1 MCTYWARI
9 LSQKLGLFL
18 IRTEADRV
26 LLSECSRIN
35 LSLALWILFSAVWAQ
50 QSTKCFLTNIFVGLK
65 IFLLRWELRPR
76 TVVVLDNYWELKSNN
91 WKSLCKIL
99 ISQWELSPS
108 LSLSQLRNW
117 YLTIKEGR
125 ISFIGNICLTGN
137 ILGSD
142 LLRLIPRWRGGRLLV
157 VFLSFRTSILFRFWS
172 TCKAFSKAK
181 TSIKGFRPKQAPIN
195 SGKNEWQKI

>member
-1 MCTYWARI
+1 MNV
-9 LSQKLGLFL
+9 LGLISGGRCESCSRQSELNSQPNVFSQTLLWLKWSGAANL
-18 IRTEADRV
+18 IVSFYLCGRWDLGLWWCWTTTDDCSQTTWMCGKSNHWV
-26 LLSECSRIN
+26 KLLSHSV
-35 LSLALWILFSAVWAQ
+35 S
-50 QSTKCFLTNIFVGLK
+50 FL
-65 IFLLRWELRPR
+65 
-76 TVVVLDNYWELKSNN
+76 
-91 WKSLCKIL
+91 
-99 ISQWELSPS
+99 S

-117 YLTIKEGR
+117 YSTIKKSM